1 MSSRS
6 TEQFDAG
13 NGVSVSFSFSDPV
26 DPADASDRRAV
37 LVFGHGAGA
46 NMDHANM
53 VALSEA
59 FSDAGVV
66 VLRFNFPFMEQG
78 RRRVD
83 SKPVSIATIAAAA
96 RLARLRYPRLPLLLG
111 GHSFGGRMAS
121 HAFLEAD
128 LDDVTAL
135 VFGSFP
141 LHPAGKPS
149 TDRAAHLA
157 DIDRPMLFL
166 SGTRDA
172 LATDGLLAGVV
183 DELGERAHLHRLD
196 TANHG
201 YKVLKRSRQSEQSV
215 FEEMG
220 EALAAFLDEV
230 TTGKP

>member
-1 MSSRS
+1 MSSRT

-13 NGVSVSFSFSDPV
+13 NGVPVSFSFSDP
-26 DPADASDRRAV
+26 DDASDRRAV

-53 VALSEA
+53 VALSDA

-78 RRRVD
+78 RRHVD
-83 SKPVSIATIAAAA
+83 SKPVSIATIAAASK
-96 RLARLRYPRLPLLLG
+96 LARLRYPRLPLLLG

-128 LDDVTAL
+128 LGDVTAL

-157 DIDRPMLFL
+157 DIERPMLFL

-172 LATDGLLAGVV
+172 LATGELLAGVV
-183 DELGERAHLHRLD
+183 DELGERARLHRLD
-196 TANHG
+196 TADHG

>member
-1 MSSRS
+1 MSSRT

-13 NGVSVSFSFSDPV
+13 NGVPVSFSFSGPD
-26 DPADASDRRAV
+26 DASDRRAV

-53 VALSEA
+53 VALSDA
-59 FSDAGVV
+59 FSNAGVV

-78 RRRVD
+78 RRHVD
-83 SKPVSIATIAAAA
+83 SKPVSIATIAAASK
-96 RLARLRYPRLPLLLG
+96 LARLRYPRLPLLLG

>member
-1 MSSRS
+1 MSSRT

-13 NGVSVSFSFSDPV
+13 NGVPVSFSFSDP
-26 DPADASDRRAV
+26 AERRAV

-59 FSDAGVV
+59 FSNAGVV

-83 SKPVSIATIAAAA
+83 SKPVSVATIGAAAK
-96 RLARLRYPRLPLLLG
+96 LARLRYPRLPLLLG

-121 HAFLEAD
+121 HAFLEHD
-128 LDDVTAL
+128 LGDVTAL
-135 VFGSFP
+135 VFGSVP

-149 TDRAAHLA
+149 TDRADHLA
-157 DIDRPMLFL
+157 VIDRPMLFL

-172 LATDGLLAGVV
+172 LATGELLAGVV
-183 DELGERAHLHRLD
+183 DELGERAHLHWLD
-196 TANHG
+196 TADHG
-201 YKVLKRSRQSEQSV
+201 YKVLKRSRQSAQSV